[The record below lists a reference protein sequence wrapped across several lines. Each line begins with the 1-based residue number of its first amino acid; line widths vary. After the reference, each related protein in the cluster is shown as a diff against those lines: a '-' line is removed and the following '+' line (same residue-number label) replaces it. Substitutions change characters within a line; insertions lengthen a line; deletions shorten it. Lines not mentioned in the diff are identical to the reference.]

1 MAINEDRLLRSTP
14 EIDSTHGVERRRAWP
29 VLGLLLLLL
38 VVNYADKAVVGLA
51 GVEMKRDLGLSSSEF
66 GLLTSVFFLPFVV
79 GGVLGGALTRR
90 FQARWLLFGIAV
102 LWAVSLLPLTWQ
114 VGFGV
119 VVASRVVLGF
129 AEGPTTALAMYIAHS
144 WFPAAKR
151 ALPSSVIVSGA
162 ALGPVIAAPALTW
175 VITNH
180 SWHMAFGALA
190 AVGAFAAAL
199 WLFAGREGP
208 EAVGGGHDASSAR
221 LPDRVPLRRVF
232 GTGTVVGIMVL
243 FFVAYA
249 NTSVK
254 VGWLPLYLREGLGYS
269 AGTAGTL
276 VSLPYLGGAVAVILI
291 GWISG
296 RMTKRGMSNRVTRG
310 VLGASLVLASGV
322 ATAAFAGMDAGP
334 LQMVLLVLGSSLNA
348 AGFGATFAAISDVS
362 PAGQRGV
369 VLGVITAFYSLAGVI
384 APLVMGHLVD
394 VGADAADGYGSGF
407 LLLGV
412 VMIVGAVV
420 ALVLVD
426 PDRDAAKLADAADR

>member
-1 MAINEDRLLRSTP
+1 MAIDGNRL
-14 EIDSTHGVERRRAWP
+14 IDSVQEGDSAPTAGHRRAWL

-38 VVNYADKAVVGLA
+38 VVNFADKAVVGLA
-51 GVEMKRDLGLSSSEF
+51 GVDMKKELGLSSSQF
-66 GLLTSVFFLPFVV
+66 GLLTSLFFLPFVV

-90 FQARWLLFGIAV
+90 FKAHWILFVMAV
-102 LWAVSLLPLTWQ
+102 MWVASLLPLAWQ
-114 VGFGV
+114 VSFGV
-119 VVASRVVLGF
+119 VVASRMVLGF
-129 AEGPTTALAMYIAHS
+129 AEGPTTALAMYVAHS

-151 ALPSSVIVSGA
+151 ALPSSIVVSGA
-162 ALGPVIAAPALTW
+162 ALGPVIAAPTLTW
-175 VITNH
+175 VITNY

-199 WLFAGREGP
+199 WLLAGREGP
-208 EAVGGGHDASSAR
+208 ETVGAGHGGAASKLPER
-221 LPDRVPLRRVF
+221 LPLRRVF
-232 GTGTVVGIMVL
+232 GTGTVIGIMAL

-269 AGTAGTL
+269 AGTAGNL
-276 VSLPYLGGAVAVILI
+276 VSLPYLGGAVAVILV

-322 ATAAFAGMDAGP
+322 TTVAFAGMDAGP
-334 LQMVLLVLGSSLNA
+334 LQMVLIVLGSSLNA

-362 PAGQRGV
+362 PVGQRGV

-384 APLVMGHLVD
+384 APLVMGRLVD
-394 VGADAADGYGSGF
+394 VSSDAADGYGSGF
-407 LLLGV
+407 LILGV
-412 VMIVGAVV
+412 VMIVGSLL
-420 ALVLVD
+420 ALVLVN
-426 PDRDAAKLADAADR
+426 PDRDAAKLAAGA